1 MVQADESA
9 MIAADK
15 STVRFDKLEG
25 TPAKRS
31 RAFVR
36 SVLTAQIPEEKL

>member
-1 MVQADESA
+1 MVQADE
-9 MIAADK
+9 